1 VTIFYNCL
9 KKLFVPYRHPHKY
22 GLLINLFIG
31 IFSFTFNF
39 ILFFGTLMLACGAS
53 QLGAKGFTKA
63 DRDARD
69 RTPFARL
76 FVRNFK
82 DLGI

>member
-1 VTIFYNCL
+1 M
-9 KKLFVPYRHPHKY
+9 FVPYRHPHKY
-22 GLLINLFIG
+22 GFLINLFIE